1 MSIVLENHPFVQRIR
16 AERAIVH
23 AVNSCREVVCAELFG
38 TSEKAIAR
46 WYARIPVS
54 VKRRGSV
61 IHLRESLREAGQI
74 TKLASN
80 GSHRGAMLP
89 ERVQAERVSAAV
101 DRVIAA
107 ATEVSATDTTR

>member
-1 MSIVLENHPFVQRIR
+1 MTIASENHPFVQRIR
-16 AERAIVH
+16 AERTIIY
-23 AVNSCREVVCAELFG
+23 AVNGCREVVCAELVG

-46 WYARIPVS
+46 WYASIPGR

-61 IHLRESLREAGQI
+61 IHLRECLREAGQI